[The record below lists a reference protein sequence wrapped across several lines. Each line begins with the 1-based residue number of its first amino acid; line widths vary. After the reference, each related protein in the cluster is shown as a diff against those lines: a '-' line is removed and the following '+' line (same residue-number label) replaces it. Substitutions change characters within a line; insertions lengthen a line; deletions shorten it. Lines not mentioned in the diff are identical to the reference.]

1 MFLLESSA
9 HPQKYLDLG
18 VVALLCSSQARTH
31 RNMST
36 WGPLIFLVTGG
47 GDEAEKKLTCRK
59 TEAEDDLQESLPRPA
74 VLLDGVV
81 HGRIDAR

>member
-1 MFLLESSA
+1 MLEPSA
-9 HPQKYLDLG
+9 DPQKYFDLG
-18 VVALLCSSQARTH
+18 I
-31 RNMST
+31 
-36 WGPLIFLVTGG
+36 GGFLVTGG